1 MNTKGSLSCRGREG
15 ASDAVSPQGVRL
27 RRTEKVHMRPGLK
40 DAGAKAHPCPRPP
53 PRSAAQGGPRVPAG
67 PFRAHLSANR

>member
-1 MNTKGSLSCRGREG
+1 
-15 ASDAVSPQGVRL
+15 
-27 RRTEKVHMRPGLK
+27 MRPGLK

-67 PFRAHLSANR
+67 QLRAHLSANR

>member
-1 MNTKGSLSCRGREG
+1 MNMKGSLSCRGREG
-15 ASDAVSPQGVRL
+15 ASDTVSPQGVRL

-40 DAGAKAHPCPRPP
+40 GAGAQARRCPRPP

-67 PFRAHLSANR
+67 QLRAHLSANR